1 MDHPFDR
8 RIIPKGERKMF
19 HVEKKSEGNN
29 VTLVLSGRLDTS
41 TAPGL
46 EEEVKTGLEGTEDL
60 VFDLTELDYISSAG
74 LRVLLSALKKMQ
86 KQGSMKITNP
96 NESVMEVFEVTGFSD
111 VMTIA

>member
-1 MDHPFDR
+1 
-8 RIIPKGERKMF
+8 MF
-19 HVEKKSEGNN
+19 LVEKKSEGNN

-86 KQGSMKITNP
+86 KRGSMKITNP
-96 NESVMEVFEVTGFSD
+96 NESVMEIFEVTGFSD
-111 VMTIA
+111 ILTIA

>member
-1 MDHPFDR
+1 
-8 RIIPKGERKMF
+8 MF
-19 HVEKKSEGNN
+19 HVEKKSEGNS

-41 TAPGL
+41 TASGL

-96 NESVMEVFEVTGFSD
+96 NESVMEIFEVTGFSD